1 MITEFTG
8 PRSSLL
14 QIRLREEVYL
24 MIGDQPGMDIHEIYE
39 AITVDCAITQL
50 RAAMDWLRDNK
61 CIQHEGDSNKSR
73 YFQVADEIMRRRVP
87 AHSTPLP
94 KCSVMPSMAMHPMQ
108 WCLFMLGA
116 A

>member
-8 PRSSLL
+8 PRSSPL
-14 QIRLREEVYL
+14 QIQLREAVYEL
-24 MIGDQPGMDIHEIYE
+24 IGDQPGMDLHAIYE
-39 AITVDCAITQL
+39 AITVDCSITQM
-50 RAAMDWLRDNK
+50 RAAMDWLRDK
-61 CIQHEGDSNKSR
+61 QYIQHEGDRNQSR
-73 YFQVADEIMRRRVP
+73 YFQVADEIMRRSVP

-94 KCSVMPSMAMHPMQ
+94 KCRVMPSMAMPAMQ